1 MKLVFGHWKT
11 GNSRQRNLCQKGG
24 RKPKMSLMNVS
35 VYCLGSSQ
43 VLHREGD
50 PSRLGDLP
58 ELRDRVQG
66 CSGR

>member
-1 MKLVFGHWKT
+1 MKLVFGHWKI
-11 GNSRQRNLCQKGG
+11 GNSGQRIFCQKGG

-50 PSRLGDLP
+50 TSRLGDLR
-58 ELRDRVQG
+58 ELQDRVQG